1 MLLKIEGFK
10 DFAKA
15 SMNTHTEAC
24 KKWVEKI
31 ISGEDEEVFLIIFAN
46 QLI

>member
-15 SMNTHTEAC
+15 STHS

>member
-1 MLLKIEGFK
+1 MLLKIEEFK

-15 SMNTHTEAC
+15 STHTEAC